1 MAARKVI
8 LLSFVP
14 ITIVGLYIFLF
25 GLNIPFLDQWEVVSL
40 LQKKQQGL
48 LTLSDL
54 FAQHNEHRPF
64 FPRLIWIAFSTFTH
78 YNINVQLW
86 VNLCLTIGTF
96 AFFVNRAAR
105 TWEMFGVRSSSYLIP
120 LLSLLVFNLGQRES
134 WLQGIQTIMF
144 LGMACVIM
152 GLFLLSDDSSGVKFA
167 GAILLGVIATYSM
180 ANGLLYWLIGIPVI
194 WVSPSKNSRI
204 VRSIL
209 WIISSVL
216 CFGFFLTNWSSSG
229 QLNFAY
235 GFTHPF
241 QWLVWILDFLGSP
254 LMTLWYVAWIFGC
267 ISVAL
272 YILIIRQ
279 LFRTKQ
285 WQPLIP
291 YFAITLFI
299 LLTAFSISLGR
310 MEMGLRQAVVPRY
323 LTMSVWYW
331 TSLLTLLPI
340 SGMKIQYQRAL
351 CVFFA
356 VSLICLTIGGGWRGY
371 VSLYQRILP
380 AYQAVKS
387 GQVVS
392 DEVLAQISSDP
403 VVARTR
409 LEFLCENKL
418 SVCTTQP

>member
-1 MAARKVI
+1 
-8 LLSFVP
+8 
-14 ITIVGLYIFLF
+14 
-25 GLNIPFLDQWEVVSL
+25 
-40 LQKKQQGL
+40 
-48 LTLSDL
+48 
-54 FAQHNEHRPF
+54 
-64 FPRLIWIAFSTFTH
+64 
-78 YNINVQLW
+78 
-86 VNLCLTIGTF
+86 
-96 AFFVNRAAR
+96 
-105 TWEMFGVRSSSYLIP
+105 MFGIRSPSYLIP

-152 GLFLLSDDSSGVKFA
+152 GLVLLAEDSTWVKF
-167 GAILLGVIATYSM
+167 GSAILLGVIATYSM
-180 ANGLLYWLIGIPVI
+180 ANGILYWLIGVPVI
-194 WVSPSKNSRI
+194 LADPSKNSRI

-216 CFGFFLTNWSSSG
+216 CFGLFLTNWRSSG

-235 GFTHPF
+235 VFTHPF
-241 QWLVWILDFLGSP
+241 EWLVWILDFLGSP

-267 ISVAL
+267 ISVGL

-291 YFAITLFI
+291 YFAVTLFI

-331 TSLLTLLPI
+331 ASLLTLFPMFD
-340 SGMKIQYQRAL
+340 MKIQYQRAFYL
-351 CVFFA
+351 FFA
-356 VSLICLTIGGGWRGY
+356 ISLICLTIGGGWRGY

-392 DEVLAQISSDP
+392 DEILAQISSDP
-403 VVARTR
+403 SVARRR

-418 SVCTTQP
+418 SACTTQP